1 MDEIEFWKGKY
12 FAQKSA
18 NTELHKGIRRLK
30 AVEKRLNEDLV
41 SLGEEANRVIEDF
54 GYKAQTWQRV
64 CRLLYSGTKF
74 ESWGHVADE
83 WHRQYKA
90 IRPDYQQV
98 GEDTTDVTESIY
110 E

>member
-41 SLGEEANRVIEDF
+41 SLSEEANRVIEDIEC
-54 GYKAQTWQRV
+54 KSQAWQMV
-64 CRLLYSGTKF
+64 CRLLYGGTGF
-74 ESWGHVADE
+74 VSWGHLADE
-83 WHRQYKA
+83 WYRQYQA
-90 IRPDYQQV
+90 LRPDYQQE
-98 GEDTTDVTESIY
+98 GEDSTEECSDGQ
-110 E
+110 